1 MLTVVQ
7 AFDRAPITEIGF
19 DTAAALEH
27 KLSAAERVFKDRDG
41 WLPPHERIAILR
53 RLAALM
59 DARSV
64 TSSATPRKA
73 ASTAMKLARPS
84 AIQ

>member
-7 AFDRAPITEIGF
+7 AFDRAPITDIAF

-27 KLSAAERVFKDRDG
+27 KLAAAERVFKNRDG
-41 WLPPHERIAILR
+41 WLPPHQRIAILR

-59 DARSV
+59 DAQRG
-64 TSSATPRKA
+64 
-73 ASTAMKLARPS
+73 
-84 AIQ
+84 